1 MASHSDESLFLS
13 LSSATSL
20 AFILLGSYRLWALRH
35 DKIKVEPNWLVVLK
49 PLVALLLPAILLS
62 DLVLALSRDRTEWL
76 EIASRSAA
84 LVASAG
90 LVWLSIAE
98 HKRSIRPS
106 SLIVLYLMLT
116 IVFDTFELTY
126 PGFANVP
133 NGGRNHAFLVAEI
146 ASRVAILGF
155 ESQNKTSILRSEYS
169 KTSPE
174 ETAGLISSLLFW
186 WLNGLLS
193 RGNRSML
200 RGSHLPPLD
209 SELEAEGLRQKILE
223 TWENRSNKS
232 ESILTLL
239 TVLLRGLAAPFFAA
253 TFPRLGLV
261 IFRCSQ
267 PILIEQAVRFV
278 QGYTKGDD
286 ASQGYWLVVAAAFV
300 YLGQTFSH
308 ARYFHLTN
316 RLELMTRASLTTLIY
331 NKALNIGSHAAE
343 TGKVIT
349 IMSTDVDGAVE
360 AGRMVHEAWAKLFE
374 LVLGVVL
381 LIRQVKWLAP
391 LPFVIIVFCS
401 QVSRYVAKNIR
412 VRQKGWNMATQRRI
426 SVLSSILGSMKSV
439 KALGVSGAT
448 MNYIDQLRGDEINAS
463 KNVRFMNAVYNASAN
478 ALGIF
483 APVATIVVYAAVARL
498 QGSQLDV
505 STAFT
510 TVAILALVTE
520 PANMIMT
527 IVPNAVA
534 TSANFERIQAYLL
547 EPSRTDKRRVTSTF
561 SGSPRAH
568 STGAAVRLDGVT
580 VDSPTTNDTLLHDVN
595 LVLLR
600 GSVTTCSGP
609 VGSGKSTLAK
619 VILGEIAPS
628 EGAITVSSASIGYC
642 DQQAWLP
649 TGKVKQI
656 VGGFSTAIDQER
668 YDAAIRACC
677 LDHDLAGFPEGDET
691 VVGSRGI
698 NLSGGQRQRLAL
710 ARLIYSLHDIVVLD
724 DPFSALDGNTENT
737 VVDNLLGPNGWF
749 KKNNIAVFLVTN
761 SAQHFHVAD
770 EILVLEKGRIATRG
784 SWDELQSSLSELT
797 KFTFAQAEKKPEAA
811 AKVVKAKSQSTADAE
826 EDLYRKTGD
835 FSLYS
840 YYLKSA
846 GAINVMLLLICTASY
861 SFGMFFPQYLLKWW
875 TEGPPDKSSYYMA
888 GYIALAVLAWVA
900 TNGSTWSTNI
910 MIAPRSGALLHKSLL
925 RTVFGAPLLFFTTT
939 DIGVILNRFSQDISY
954 VDRQLPFALITVS
967 TQTFKMLFQLVL
979 ILNIQRWL
987 TVCLPICAVSVYLIQ
1002 RIYLRTSRQLRV
1014 LELEYQSSLYQWFL
1028 ETAEGV
1034 VTIRSFGWSPA
1045 AEEKN
1050 VEALNWALRPRYTLM
1065 CVQRWLSLVLNLIVN
1080 GIAIGL
1086 IVLAVRWRGTTT
1098 GGDIGAALNL
1108 ILAANATLVRLVE
1121 SWASLEVS
1129 LGAIAR
1135 LRNVER
1141 FTPQEDRP
1149 EEDLVPYAGWPT
1161 MGEAQIAHLDAGYSP
1176 EHQILHDVNIDI
1188 KAGQRLVI
1196 CGRTGSGKSTII
1208 AALLRLIDS
1217 TGVLKVDGQDLL
1229 RTPRSVVRQKC
1240 FITITQEP
1248 FLIPQATLRFN
1259 LDPHSIVSDQVLQE
1273 ALQKVSIWR
1282 LLSSKSDSAADV
1294 LNSELSALPALSAG
1308 QSQLLAVA
1316 RAIVR
1321 KHALAAESDCYPV
1334 GADAPKPI
1342 LLLDE
1347 ATSSLDAETE
1357 DYIYGVLEG
1366 EFVREG
1372 YTAVIVAHRLL
1383 VVLGRWR
1390 PERDRIAWVE
1400 DGRVL
1405 RVGSYEEI
1413 MELARRE

>member
-1 MASHSDESLFLS
+1 MASHGETLLFLS
-13 LSSATSL
+13 LTVATSL
-20 AFILLGSYRLWALRH
+20 AFILAGSYRLWALRH
-35 DKIKVEPNWLVVLK
+35 EKIKVEPNWLAVLK

-62 DLVLALSRDRTEWL
+62 GLVLALTEGLTQWL

-84 LVASAG
+84 LVASVG

-106 SLIVLYLMLT
+106 DLIVLYLLLT
-116 IVFDTFELTY
+116 IAWNMFALTY
-126 PGFANVP
+126 PGFSNVR
-133 NGGRNHAFLVAEI
+133 NGGRHHAFLVAEV
-146 ASRVAILGF
+146 AARVAILAL
-155 ESQNKTSILRSEYS
+155 ESQGKTSILRSEYS
-169 KTSPE
+169 KISPE
-174 ETAGLISSLLFW
+174 ETAGLISSMLFW
-186 WLNGLLS
+186 WLNELLS
-193 RGNRSML
+193 RGNRSIL

-209 SELEAEGLRQKILE
+209 SELEAQGLRRNILKS
-223 TWENRSNKS
+223 WENRSTQP
-232 ESILTLL
+232 ESIWMLPKA
-239 TVLLRGLAAPFFAA
+239 LLRSLASPFLSA
-253 TFPRLGLV
+253 TVPRLGLV
-261 IFRCSQ
+261 IFRCGQ

-278 QGYTKGDD
+278 QGYTQGDD
-286 ASQGYWLVVAAAFV
+286 ANEGYWLVVAAAFV

-308 ARYFHLTN
+308 ARYFHRIN

-381 LIRQVKWLAP
+381 LVRQVKWLAP
-391 LPFVIIVFCS
+391 LPFVIIIFCS

-439 KALGVSGAT
+439 KALGVSGAI
-448 MNYIDQLRGDEINAS
+448 MSYIDQLREDEIKAS
-463 KNVRFMNAVYNASAN
+463 KNVRFMNAIYNASAN

-483 APVATIVVYAAVARL
+483 APVATIVL
-498 QGSQLDV
+498 NV

-547 EPSRTDKRRVTSTF
+547 EPPRLDNRRVASLSSDTSRTHPT
-561 SGSPRAH
+561 A
-568 STGAAVRLDGVT
+568 AAVRLDGVT
-580 VDSPTTNDTLLHDVN
+580 VDSPTTKDTLLHDVN

-600 GSVTTCSGP
+600 GSITACSGP

-619 VILGEIAPS
+619 VVLGEIAPS
-628 EGAITVSSASIGYC
+628 EGTITVSSASIGFC

-656 VGGFSTAIDQER
+656 VCGFSTAIDKER

-677 LDHDLAGFPEGDET
+677 LDHDLAGFPDGDET

-710 ARLIYSLHDIVVLD
+710 ARLVYSLHNIVVLD

-749 KKNNIAVFLVTN
+749 KKNNTAVFLVTN
-761 SAQHFHVAD
+761 SGQHFHVAD
-770 EILVLEKGRIATRG
+770 EILVLEKGQIAARG
-784 SWDELQSSLSELT
+784 SWDELKSSVSELT
-797 KFTFAQAEKKPEAA
+797 KFTFAKEKKRPEAA
-811 AKVVKAKSQSTADAE
+811 SEAVKRKAQSTADAE

-840 YYLKSA
+840 YYIKSA
-846 GAINVMLLLICTASY
+846 GAINVVMLLICTASY

-875 TEGPPDKSSYYMA
+875 TEGSPDNSSYYMA

-910 MIAPRSGALLHKSLL
+910 MIAPRSGALLHRSLL
-925 RTVFGAPLLFFTTT
+925 RTIFGAPLLFFSTT

-967 TQTFKMLFQLVL
+967 SQIFKMLSQLVL
-979 ILNIQRWL
+979 ILNLQRGL
-987 TVCLPICAVSVYLIQ
+987 LVCLPICVVAVYVIQ

-1014 LELEYQSSLYQWFL
+1014 LELEYQASLYQWFL

-1034 VTIRSFGWSPA
+1034 VTIRSFGWSLA

-1050 VEALNWALRPRYTLM
+1050 IEALNWALRPRYTLM

-1108 ILAANATLVRLVE
+1108 ILVANTTLVRLVE

-1141 FTPQEDRP
+1141 YTPKEDRP
-1149 EEDLVPYAGWPT
+1149 EEDLVTYAGWPT
-1161 MGEAQIAHLDAGYSP
+1161 RGEARIANLDAGYSP
-1176 EHQILHDVNIDI
+1176 EHQILHNVSIDI
-1188 KAGQRLVI
+1188 QAGQKLVI
-1196 CGRTGSGKSTII
+1196 CGRTGSGKSTIV

-1217 TGVLKVDGQDLL
+1217 TGVLTVDGQDLL

-1259 LDPHSIVSDQVLQE
+1259 LDPHSVVSDEVLE
-1273 ALQKVSIWR
+1273 TALQKVGVWP
-1282 LLSSKSDSAADV
+1282 LLSSKSDTTADV
-1294 LNSELSALPALSAG
+1294 LNSELSALPVLSVG
-1308 QSQLLAVA
+1308 QNQLLAMA

-1321 KHALAAESDCYPV
+1321 KHALAVGSDYP

-1347 ATSSLDAETE
+1347 ATSSLDSATE
-1357 DYIYGVLEG
+1357 EAIYDVLES
-1366 EFVREG
+1366 EFIREG
-1372 YTAVIVAHRLL
+1372 HTAVIVAHRLS

-1390 PERDRIAWVE
+1390 PEKDRIAWVE
-1400 DGRVL
+1400 DGRVPK
-1405 RVGSYEEI
+1405 VGRYEEI
-1413 MELARRE
+1413 IRLADRE

>member
-1 MASHSDESLFLS
+1 MASHGEESLFLA
-13 LSSATSL
+13 LTTATSL
-20 AFILLGSYRLWALRH
+20 AFILLGSYRLWILRH
-35 DKIKVEPNWLVVLK
+35 EKTKVEPNWLAVLK
-49 PLVALLLPAILLS
+49 PV
-62 DLVLALSRDRTEWL
+62 
-76 EIASRSAA
+76 AA

-106 SLIVLYLMLT
+106 DLIVLYLLLT
-116 IVFDTFELTY
+116 VVFDTFALTY
-126 PGFANVP
+126 PGFSDVR
-133 NGGRNHAFLVAEI
+133 NGGRNHAFLVAEV
-146 ASRVAILGF
+146 ASRAAILVL
-155 ESQNKTSILRSEYS
+155 ESQEKTSILRSEYS
-169 KTSPE
+169 RSSPE
-174 ETAGLISSLLFW
+174 ETTGLISSMLFG
-186 WLNGLLS
+186 WLIGLLS
-193 RGNRSML
+193 RGNRSIL

-209 SELEAEGLRQKILE
+209 SELEAEGLRRKILKA
-223 TWENRSNKS
+223 WEHRF
-232 ESILTLL
+232 
-239 TVLLRGLAAPFFAA
+239 LLRCLAGPFFAA
-253 TFPRLGLV
+253 TLPRLGLV
-261 IFRCSQ
+261 IFRCGQ

-286 ASQGYWLVVAAAFV
+286 ASEGYWLVVAAAFV

-331 NKALNIGSHAAE
+331 NKALHIGSHAAE

-381 LIRQVKWLAP
+381 LVRQVKWLAP
-391 LPFVIIVFCS
+391 LPFIIIVFCS

-426 SVLSSILGSMKSV
+426 SVLSSVLGSMKSV
-439 KALGVSGAT
+439 KALGVSGAI
-448 MNYIDQLRGDEINAS
+448 MNYVDQLREDEIKAS

-498 QGSQLDV
+498 HGSQLNV

-547 EPSRTDKRRVTSTF
+547 EPPRTDKRRVTAPPSDA
-561 SGSPRAH
+561 PRTH

-580 VDSPTTNDTLLHDVN
+580 VDSPTTKDTLLHDVN

-609 VGSGKSTLAK
+609 VGSGKSILAK
-619 VILGEIAPS
+619 VILGEIPPS
-628 EGAITVSSASIGYC
+628 EGTVTVSSVSIGYC

-649 TGKVKQI
+649 TGTVKQI
-656 VGGFSTAIDQER
+656 VGGFSTVVDKER
-668 YDAAIRACC
+668 YDAAITACC
-677 LDHDLAGFPEGDET
+677 LDHDLAGFPDGDET

-710 ARLIYSLHDIVVLD
+710 ARLVYSLHDIVVLD
-724 DPFSALDGNTENT
+724 DPFSGLDGNTENT

-749 KKNNIAVFLVTN
+749 KKNNTAVFLVTN

-784 SWDELQSSLSELT
+784 SWDELKSSLSELT
-797 KFTFAQAEKKPEAA
+797 KFTFAQETKKPEAV
-811 AKVVKAKSQSTADAE
+811 AKAVKGKVQATADAE

-846 GAINVMLLLICTASY
+846 GTFNVVMLLICTASY

-925 RTVFGAPLLFFTTT
+925 RTIFGAPLLFFTTT

-967 TQTFKMLFQLVL
+967 TQMFKMLFQLVL

-987 TVCLPICAVSVYLIQ
+987 TVCLPICVVAVYLIQ

-1034 VTIRSFGWSPA
+1034 VTIRSFGWSSA
-1045 AEEKN
+1045 AEKKN
-1050 VEALNWALRPRYTLM
+1050 IEALDWALRPRYALM
-1065 CVQRWLSLVLNLIVN
+1065 CVQRWLSLILNLIVN

-1141 FTPQEDRP
+1141 YTPQEDRP
-1149 EEDLVPYAGWPT
+1149 EEDLVTHAGWPT
-1161 MGEAQIAHLDAGYSP
+1161 KGEVQIAHLDAGYSP

-1188 KAGQRLVI
+1188 KADQKLVLI
-1196 CGRTGSGKSTII
+1196 GRTGSGKSTIV

-1248 FLIPQATLRFN
+1248 FFIPQATLRFN
-1259 LDPHSIVSDQVLQE
+1259 LDPHSAVSDEVLQD
-1273 ALQKVSIWR
+1273 ALERVNVWP
-1282 LLSSKSDSAADV
+1282 LLSTKSDSTAADV
-1294 LNSELSALPALSAG
+1294 LNSELSALPALSVG
-1308 QSQLLAVA
+1308 QSQLLALA

-1321 KHALAAESDCYPV
+1321 KHALAAEADYP
-1334 GADAPKPI
+1334 GADARKPI

-1347 ATSSLDAETE
+1347 ATSSLDSEMEEYFYT
-1357 DYIYGVLEG
+1357 IMEG
-1366 EFVREG
+1366 EFRRHG

-1383 VVLGRWR
+1383 AVLGRWR
-1390 PERDRIAWVE
+1390 PGHDKIAWVE
-1400 DGRVL
+1400 DGRVPL
-1405 RVGSYEEI
+1405 VGDYEEVI
-1413 MELARRE
+1413 EHLRSK

>member
-1 MASHSDESLFLS
+1 MASHGDESLLLS
-13 LSSATSL
+13 LASATSL

-35 DKIKVEPNWLVVLK
+35 EKIKVEPNWLVVIK
-49 PLVALLLPAILLS
+49 PLVALLLSAILLS
-62 DLVLALSRDRTEWL
+62 DLVLALSQGRTNWL
-76 EIASRSAA
+76 DIASRSAA
-84 LVASAG
+84 LVASVG
-90 LVWLSIAE
+90 LVGLSIAE

-106 SLIVLYLMLT
+106 NLIVLYLLLS
-116 IVFDTFELTY
+116 IVFDTFALTY
-126 PGFANVP
+126 PGFANVRS
-133 NGGRNHAFLVAEI
+133 GGRSHAFLVAEA
-146 ASRVAILGF
+146 ASRVAILVL
-155 ESQNKTSILRSEYS
+155 ESQEKTRILRSEYS
-169 KTSPE
+169 NMSPE
-174 ETAGLISSLLFW
+174 EAAGLIGSMLFW

-193 RGNRSML
+193 RGNRSIL

-209 SELEAEGLRQKILE
+209 TELEAEGLRRKILK
-223 TWENRSNKS
+223 TWENRSTKS

-239 TVLLRGLAAPFFAA
+239 NVLLRCLARPFFAA
-253 TFPRLGLV
+253 TLPRLGLV

-286 ASQGYWLVVAAAFV
+286 ASEGYWLVVAAAFV

-349 IMSTDVDGAVE
+349 IISTDVDGAVE

-381 LIRQVKWLAP
+381 LVRQVKWLAP
-391 LPFVIIVFCS
+391 LPFIIIVFCS
-401 QVSRYVAKNIR
+401 QVSRYVAQNIR

-439 KALGVSGAT
+439 KALGVSGAI
-448 MNYIDQLRGDEINAS
+448 MSYIDQLREDEIKAS

-498 QGSQLDV
+498 QGSQLNV

-547 EPSRTDKRRVTSTF
+547 EPPRTDERRVTSP
-561 SGSPRAH
+561 SSDAPRAH
-568 STGAAVRLDGVT
+568 STDAAVRLDGVT
-580 VDSPTTNDTLLHDVN
+580 VVSPTTKDTLLHNVN

-619 VILGEIAPS
+619 VILGEISPS
-628 EGAITVSSASIGYC
+628 EGAVTVSSASIGYC

-656 VGGFSTAIDQER
+656 VGGFSTAIDEER
-668 YDAAIRACC
+668 YNAAIRACC
-677 LDHDLAGFPEGDET
+677 LEHDLAGFPEGDET

-710 ARLIYSLHDIVVLD
+710 ARLVYSLHDIVVLD

-749 KKNNIAVFLVTN
+749 KKNNTAVFLVTN

-770 EILVLEKGRIATRG
+770 EILVLDKGRIATRG
-784 SWDELQSSLSELT
+784 SWDELKSSVSELT
-797 KFTFAQAEKKPEAA
+797 KFTFAQAEKRPEPA
-811 AKVVKAKSQSTADAE
+811 AKIVKGKSQSTADAE

-846 GAINVMLLLICTASY
+846 GASNVFLLNICSASY

-900 TNGSTWSTNI
+900 TNGSTW
-910 MIAPRSGALLHKSLL
+910 IAPRSGALLHKSLL
-925 RTVFGAPLLFFTTT
+925 RTIFGAPLLFFTST
-939 DIGVILNRFSQDISY
+939 DVGVILNRFSQDISY

-967 TQTFKMLFQLVL
+967 TQIFKMLFQLVL

-987 TVCLPICAVSVYLIQ
+987 TVCLPICAVAVYLIQ

-1050 VEALNWALRPRYTLM
+1050 IEALNWALRPRYTLM

-1141 FTPQEDRP
+1141 FTPKEDQP
-1149 EEDLVPYAGWPT
+1149 EEDLVTYAGWPT
-1161 MGEAQIAHLDAGYSP
+1161 KGEAQVAHLDAGYSP

-1196 CGRTGSGKSTII
+1196 CGRTGSGKSTIV

-1259 LDPHSIVSDQVLQE
+1259 LDPHSVVSDQVLEE
-1273 ALQKVSIWR
+1273 ALQKVAIWP
-1282 LLSSKSDSAADV
+1282 LLSSKSSDTAAADV

-1321 KHALAAESDCYPV
+1321 KHALAAESDYPGDDV
-1334 GADAPKPI
+1334 PRPI

-1347 ATSSLDAETE
+1347 ATSSLDSETE
-1357 DYIYGVLEG
+1357 DFIYGVLDR

-1372 YTAVIVAHRLL
+1372 YTAVIVAHRLA

-1390 PERDRIAWVE
+1390 PERDRVAWVE
-1400 DGRVL
+1400 DGRVPK
-1405 RVGSYEEI
+1405 VGSYEEVI
-1413 MELARRE
+1413 ELVSRK